1 MDAPRS
7 RKSPYGAFAL
17 GANLEI
23 LTLSSTITSI
33 KNNAFNEC
41 VKLNNGGVPSDKVN
55 FNGVKCASVTTLSG
69 GAFPFT
75 CDFQYVY
82 TASSTCASLGSAS
95 TVLIDSSIGT
105 IPGKLTGASC
115 NTQITR
121 LDVSQ
126 ATTLTAIGS
135 HAFGYTGLSSVDLSG
150 AVQLATIGVQAFEN
164 SPSLA
169 TFKFATSVTTIGANA
184 FQGTALTSA
193 ATVDFN
199 QADCVAIFAASSSP
213 PFSFRCPRVPLL
225 AATQTTSAVT
235 GVETTI
241 EFDFS
246 DYPLSLYSTSNSR
259 SYLKLVSPGA
269 DCETGNRLSGND
281 DDGDQITRVSNTKGT
296 AQITVANAVT
306 NAVMCYRIGANSGVV
321 GLFRRLGA
329 STFSVSVSTAS
340 SMYVYNNH
348 ATCTYDDNSDI
359 QCCGTATSIEIAAE
373 RTDIKIS
380 AFKFCT
386 TVTSVIFQVPASLT
400 VIGASAFYQMTALTE
415 IDMSPATALAT
426 VGQGAF
432 MYSTVL
438 QSAKLSPGTTSLGNE
453 FLEGTAIT
461 TSTPGSVD
469 FNGVVCTDVASDPA
483 AGGTFP
489 FACAAA
495 QYTYTKDD
503 GLQVSRRY

>member
-1 MDAPRS
+1 
-7 RKSPYGAFAL
+7 
-17 GANLEI
+17 
-23 LTLSSTITSI
+23 
-33 KNNAFNEC
+33 
-41 VKLNNGGVPSDKVN
+41 
-55 FNGVKCASVTTLSG
+55 
-69 GAFPFT
+69 
-75 CDFQYVY
+75 
-82 TASSTCASLGSAS
+82 
-95 TVLIDSSIGT
+95 VLIDSSIGT

-126 ATTLTAIGS
+126 ATTLTAIGN

-150 AVQLATIGVQAFEN
+150 AVQLATIGEKAFEN
-164 SPSLA
+164 SLSLA

-199 QADCVAIFAASSSP
+199 QVDCVAIFAASSSP

-329 STFSVSVSTAS
+329 STFSVSGWNLFILF
-340 SMYVYNNH
+340 YNNH
-348 ATCTYDDNSDI
+348 ATCTYNDNSDI

-373 RTDIKIS
+373 RTDIKHG
-380 AFKFCT
+380 AFKKCT
-386 TVTSVIFQVPASLT
+386 TVTAVIFQVPASLT
-400 VIGASAFYQMTALTE
+400 VIGASAFYQMTALIE

-453 FLEGTAIT
+453 FLKGTAIT
-461 TSTPGSVD
+461 ISTPGSVD
-469 FNGVVCTDVASDPA
+469 FNGVVCADVASDPA

-495 QYTYTKDD
+495 QYTYTKALSETGCKYLDTNTACCD
-503 GLQVSRRY
+503 TAQDIVLGSELEQIAEGAFRNCDTVKHIIFKKATILKIGRAHV